1 MVYILCFISI
11 NFIVLFSNN
20 VQQIVTIDNKLIN
33 FNKKNLYMSFFNLYY
48 IKIFKKGGKIL
59 DKIICPY
66 SSIRRSGSRT
76 ILINCR
82 ACNKGDSTIFD
93 SICRKNI
100 FKILQNEHGITK
112 IVLNHAYVKVFKGK
126 ELEILKNLSIF
137 NDNIKAYS
145 HPKLPSKGYDKCS
158 ECNQKRY
165 QHLINIINQSE
176 HDPVYGFLEIK
187 KIINEKKILDPDC
200 ISCDNQYKKL
210 LSDILSKGEIKKF
223 LNENSIDREKV
234 YRNYIRPYVRP
245 GFIDSYIQLLP
256 PPDAVFLESYE
267 VQRRGGR
274 PMNISLYSLR
284 TRPEKLYF
292 VIPSEYDLPRNE
304 LFLLEKVR
312 SHLSKHRPKDASFM
326 DAETAREYFQRFGK
340 QIITKFI
347 NENKLEIDSNRIEY
361 LADVFSRYTA
371 GFGIL
376 EDLLLDTRIQ
386 DVYVNAPVANN
397 ALHIVLDGEEYTSN
411 IFLSDEDI
419 DALASRFRTLSGR
432 AFSEASPVMDMDLES
447 YKTRVAAISNP
458 LTPRGIA
465 FALRRHRQKPWT
477 LAHFIANKMI
487 SADAAGFLSFLID
500 GQASLLI
507 AGSRGAGKT
516 SLLGALI
523 LEIPQ
528 RFRVLTIEDTAE
540 IPVDDLQKNGY
551 KMQSLITKSISS
563 GSASTEITPTDALR
577 TALRL
582 GESVLI
588 LGEVRGVEAK
598 VLFEAMRVGA
608 AGNLI
613 MGTIHGS
620 TTRDVYERVVFDI
633 GVPAT
638 SFKAVDAVVIA
649 APIRAEGGIERKRRV
664 TQVSEITKTGWTTDP
679 DPDKVFQDIMIYNTS
694 EDKLE
699 PTDILDMGQSE
710 ILGNIAKKWGI
721 TVEKALQN
729 IKLRADIKRTIVEYG
744 KDNPFLLEAEA
755 VRDANNAF
763 WMFIE
768 QSKKMDN
775 EVNYEK
781 VWKRWREWYKKYI
794 ERMK

>member
-1 MVYILCFISI
+1 M
-11 NFIVLFSNN
+11 N
-20 VQQIVTIDNKLIN
+20 Q
-33 FNKKNLYMSFFNLYY
+33 
-48 IKIFKKGGKIL
+48 L

-66 SSIRRSGSRT
+66 NSIRRSGSKT
-76 ILINCR
+76 IIINCR
-82 ACNKGDSTIFD
+82 ACNIGDSTIFD
-93 SICRKNI
+93 ETCRTNI
-100 FKILQNEHGITK
+100 FKILQLEHGITRV
-112 IVLNHAYVKVFKGK
+112 ILNHAYVKVFRNK
-126 ELEILKNLSIF
+126 ELEILKNLAIFIESI
-137 NDNIKAYS
+137 KTYT
-145 HPKLPSKGYDKCS
+145 HLKLPSKCLEKCKK
-158 ECNQKRY
+158 CNQKRY
-165 QHLINIINQSE
+165 QELKTIIDQTEKDPVLAFFNLKKIAESKNNPEPQCNTCEKQFKELINE
-176 HDPVYGFLEIK
+176 MTT
-187 KIINEKKILDPDC
+187 
-200 ISCDNQYKKL
+200 
-210 LSDILSKGEIKKF
+210 KGELTKYIIED
-223 LNENSIDREKV
+223 NIDRNTF
-234 YRNYIRPYVRP
+234 YTNYIRPYVRP
-245 GFIDSYIQLLP
+245 GFVDSYIQLEP

-267 VQRRGGR
+267 VMRKGGR
-274 PMNISLYSLR
+274 PMNVSLYTLR

-292 VIPSEYDLPRNE
+292 VIPSEYDLPRKE
-304 LFLLEKVR
+304 LYLLEKVR
-312 SHLSKHRPKDASFM
+312 DHLSKHRPKDASFM

-340 QIITKFI
+340 QVISKFV
-347 NENKLEIDSNRIEY
+347 EEQKLDVDANRIEY

-376 EDLLLDTRIQ
+376 EDLLLDNRIQ
-386 DVYVNAPVANN
+386 DIYVNAPVVNN
-397 ALHIVLDGEEYTSN
+397 PLHIVLDGEEYTSN
-411 IFLSDEDI
+411 IFLSDGDI

-432 AFSEASPVMDMDLES
+432 AFSEASPVMDMDLEN
-447 YKTRVAAISNP
+447 YRTRVAAISNP

-477 LAHFIANKMI
+477 LTHFIANKML
-487 SADAAGFLSFLID
+487 SANAAGFLSFLVD

-528 RFRVLTIEDTAE
+528 RFRILTIEDTSE
-540 IPVDDLQKNGY
+540 IPIDDLQKYGY

-563 GSASTEITPTDALR
+563 GSASAEISPTDALR

-588 LGEVRGVEAK
+588 IGEVRGVEAK

-620 TTRDVYERVVFDI
+620 TTRDVYERVVYDI

-664 TQVSEITKTGWTTDP
+664 TQISEITKMGWTTDP
-679 DPDKVFQDIMIYNTS
+679 EPDKVFQDVMIYDTS
-694 EDKLE
+694 KDELQS
-699 PTDILDMGQSE
+699 TDLLDMGQSQVLE
-710 ILGNIAKKWGI
+710 NIAKKWGI

-729 IKLRADIKRTIVEYG
+729 IRLRAEIKKTIVEHS
-744 KDNPFLLEAEA
+744 KEKPELLEAPA
-755 VRDANNAF
+755 NRDANNAF

-768 QSKKMDN
+768 QSKIQDEQVDYNKVRRRWKDWFK
-775 EVNYEK
+775 NY
-781 VWKRWREWYKKYI
+781 V